1 MTIPTEDEC
10 LQILKLNKVPENI
23 IRHSIAVA
31 NLAENIATKL
41 QKHGINVNLALVKAA
56 SLLHDIKRLSS
67 DHSRDGARFLKDAG
81 YIEVAEIVR
90 RHGLKDLNLGVHPQ
104 TLEEKIVFYA
114 DKRVTEDQIVS
125 IRERFDMLKVKY
137 SQVAQEI
144 EETYQYVVD
153 LEQELQRMCPDII
166 D

>member
-1 MTIPTEDEC
+1 MKIPTEEEC
-10 LQILKLNKVPENI
+10 LQILKRNKVPENI
-23 IRHSIAVA
+23 IRHSVTVADLAV
-31 NLAENIATKL
+31 NISAKL
-41 QKHGINVNLALVKAA
+41 QQRGINVNLALVKAA

-67 DHSRDGARFLKDAG
+67 NHSRDGARFLNDAG
-81 YIEVAEIVR
+81 FIHVAEIVR
-90 RHGLKDLNLGVHPQ
+90 KHGLKDLNLGVHPQ

-114 DKRVTEDQIVS
+114 DKRVAEDQIVS
-125 IRERFDMLKVKY
+125 IRERFDMLKAKY

-153 LEQELQRMCPDII
+153 LEQELQRICPDII